1 MHIMS
6 NILLAKA
13 VFKIIH
19 MKGRE
24 GWRIWLLPGE
34 AEMQKT
40 QHLIAYFTEGN
51 NLEYNLDKMLIL
63 WVFLKFI
70 ITNMVM

>member
-1 MHIMS
+1 
-6 NILLAKA
+6 
-13 VFKIIH
+13 
-19 MKGRE
+19 
-24 GWRIWLLPGE
+24 
-34 AEMQKT
+34 MQKT